1 MIDPIETW
9 HNEHAH
15 FSRLLKILDGQVITF
30 YEGLHPNYD
39 LMRDIVYYLRN
50 FADRFHHPRED
61 VAFARLA
68 KRDPEMRL
76 PVNRLLQEH
85 RVIAVAGEGLLRCLD
100 DIVAETMVERSR
112 LEAAAAAYLVYY
124 RHHLATEEDEILPRA
139 AQLLTKSDWQAVAA
153 AVPRG
158 ADPVFGE
165 ESEARYR
172 ELRRYIALEARV
184 S

>member
-1 MIDPIETW
+1 MVDPVEVW

-15 FSRLLKILDGQVITF
+15 FSRLLKILDQQVITF

-39 LMRDIVYYLRN
+39 LMRNIVYYLRH
-50 FADRFHHPRED
+50 FSDRFHHPRED
-61 VAFARLA
+61 VAFARLVR
-68 KRDPEMRL
+68 RDPAMRL

-85 RVIAVAGEGLLRCLD
+85 RVIAVAGDGLMRCLD
-100 DIVAETMVERSR
+100 DVAADAMVERSR

-124 RHHLATEEDEILPRA
+124 RHHLATEEQEVLPRA
-139 AQLLTKSDWQAVAA
+139 AQVLTKSDWQAVAA
-153 AVPRG
+153 AVPQG
-158 ADPVFGE
+158 ADPLFGE

-172 ELRRYIALEARV
+172 ELRRHLALEART